1 MNYSIP
7 SLRVALYARYSSDL
21 QQQSSIEDQLR
32 LCRAYAA
39 REGWEVVA
47 EFSDA
52 ATSGASLMRPGI
64 KQLQGATEMGAFD
77 VVLTEALDRLSRN
90 QADIA
95 RLHQTLNFHDVQIVT
110 LSEGAVNEMHIG
122 LKGTMNAM
130 LLKDLGEKT
139 HRGLSGR
146 ILKGKSAGG
155 ISYGYRPDREVL
167 GDGTL
172 STGDLRIEA
181 GEADI
186 IRRIFHDY
194 AEGHSPREIAARL
207 NRQNVPGPKRGQGCG
222 NWNPS
227 TINGNVKRGTGVLNN
242 ELYIGRRVWNRQ
254 HFIKDPATGKR
265 QARMNPPEQWIT
277 VDVPELQIVDQD
289 LWEAVKAR
297 QESVREALNP
307 TGARNTRRRTEEA
320 RRPTYLLSGLLRCA
334 ECGASYTLI
343 NKTRYGCAASR
354 NKGDAVC
361 TNRTTIRR
369 DAVEERVL
377 SGLRHRLLTPELVEV
392 YVAEYKSA
400 YKEVTDTA
408 GATRKAATTA
418 LAGIEKKI
426 AGLMAAIEDGLYT
439 PMMKEKLL
447 DLEQRKL
454 EQQQILEA
462 AELAPTP
469 PMTPEVAE
477 RFKTQ
482 VNNLTTTLNDPDLK
496 TRSTEALRGLISS
509 VRMEPDGSAPGG
521 HRMLLEGDLAGI
533 LACGGAGTTK
543 PPRFAG
549 AWSETLVA
557 GAGFEPATFRL

>member
-1 MNYSIP
+1 MNYSTP

-426 AGLMAAIEDGLYT
+426 AGLLEAIED
-439 PMMKEKLL
+439 
-447 DLEQRKL
+447 
-454 EQQQILEA
+454 
-462 AELAPTP
+462 
-469 PMTPEVAE
+469 
-477 RFKTQ
+477 
-482 VNNLTTTLNDPDLK
+482 
-496 TRSTEALRGLISS
+496 
-509 VRMEPDGSAPGG
+509 
-521 HRMLLEGDLAGI
+521 
-533 LACGGAGTTK
+533 
-543 PPRFAG
+543 
-549 AWSETLVA
+549 
-557 GAGFEPATFRL
+557 